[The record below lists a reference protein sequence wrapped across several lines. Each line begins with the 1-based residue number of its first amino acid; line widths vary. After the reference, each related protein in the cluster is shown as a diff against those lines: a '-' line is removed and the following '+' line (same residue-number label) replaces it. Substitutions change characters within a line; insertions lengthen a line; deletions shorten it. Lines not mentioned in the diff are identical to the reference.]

1 MAVEFL
7 MMAQPRGEE
16 SGCGPARL
24 CCAEGS
30 QDNSRRSRSPPS
42 RWRRG
47 GIPGTGK
54 SNRKNGRGGPVSRAC
69 GRGTEVGVSRAEVA
83 PP

>member
-30 QDNSRRSRSPPS
+30 QDNSRRSRSPLS
-42 RWRRG
+42 RWRG
-47 GIPGTGK
+47 GASQAQERATG
-54 SNRKNGRGGPVSRAC
+54 RMEEGGLFHVPA
-69 GRGTEVGVSRAEVA
+69 GEGQK
-83 PP
+83 